1 MTAYRTLCDGVESL
15 CLPDNRF
22 KTVRLSAVFLLPLR
36 EETAAE
42 YALLPFLLRRSCAA
56 YPDLTALNRRLN
68 ELYGARIFANVTRVG
83 EAQALILTAVC
94 LKDRYALSGEAL
106 TTACAQLLRDMLFA
120 PALEDGLFRPADVE
134 QERRCLVELI
144 QAEINDKRRYARRQC
159 ERMLCAG
166 EAYAVSP
173 YGEAGQAMK
182 LTPGTVTEA
191 WKRMLRRAQVR
202 LILQGLEDPG
212 AAEEAFRQ
220 QFAALPDRQPEQL
233 TTDTA
238 FVPKDSVRRQTEA
251 MPVEQCKLVM
261 GFRAGTAEPDGGV
274 AAARLMNALLG
285 GTPHS
290 LLFRHV
296 REEKSL
302 CYYCQSSY
310 DRLKGI
316 LLVDSG
322 VEADKIGEAETEI
335 LRQLDAVRAGQ
346 FSDDDLEAARLS
358 VINQFL
364 EIGDLPS
371 SQMNWYLGQSL
382 LDRQTTPEEAA
393 DAIRKVTR
401 EDVCAAAQRVRPD
414 CVYCLKT
421 QKEGQA

>member
-1 MTAYRTLCDGVESL
+1 M
-15 CLPDNRF
+15 
-22 KTVRLSAVFLLPLR
+22 
-36 EETAAE
+36 
-42 YALLPFLLRRSCAA
+42 
-56 YPDLTALNRRLN
+56 
-68 ELYGARIFANVTRVG
+68 
-83 EAQALILTAVC
+83 
-94 LKDRYALSGEAL
+94 
-106 TTACAQLLRDMLFA
+106 
-120 PALEDGLFRPADVE
+120 
-134 QERRCLVELI
+134 ELI

-220 QFAALPDRQPEQL
+220 QFAALPDRHPEQL